1 MVHLFRLLS
10 PELAP
15 VLLLW
20 ISPDDVIMLLCASK
34 RLNLALSRHAVAV
47 CAHWGLHPGRRARFV
62 ECAIGM
68 SAPLKMIVEDSRIIR
83 VAPPSWL
90 SALKSAATLTATTD
104 AISVDHFTRPARNA
118 IQIEVACNRLTASAA
133 SSVNLQTAVECLVR
147 YGPVQTFV

>member
-1 MVHLFRLLS
+1 MHLFRLLS

-20 ISPDDVIMLLCASK
+20 ISPDDAITLLCASK

-47 CAHWGLHPGRRARFV
+47 CVQWGLHSGRRARFI
-62 ECAIGM
+62 ECAVGM
-68 SAPLKMIVEDSRIIR
+68 SAPFKIIVEDSRIIR
-83 VAPPSWL
+83 AAPPSWL

-104 AISVDHFTRPARNA
+104 AVSLDHTRPARNA

-147 YGPVQTFV
+147 